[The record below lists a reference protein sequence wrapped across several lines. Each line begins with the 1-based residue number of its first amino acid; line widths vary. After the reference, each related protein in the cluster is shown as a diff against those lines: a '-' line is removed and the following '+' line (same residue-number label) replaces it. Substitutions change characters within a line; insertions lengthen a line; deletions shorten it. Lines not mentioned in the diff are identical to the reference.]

1 MNNDY
6 TNNNENLNG
15 INLQFTLFQL
25 QIYASE
31 LDQFFFIDNP
41 AFNRIAEFDARGM
54 AIIAEM
60 RQPRRRERHSPSQ
73 KLNLQKYYQKSTEPI
88 QNDHWD
94 QEQPHI
100 KVTSL
105 RNTNVNNE
113 YIINEFGLIGS
124 QKNTNS
130 KDILIG
136 RSHRNQNPD
145 LIPNDIILPD
155 DRAISRIHCK
165 IVCKDYFRKN
175 QILERKYKLAL
186 KYINLSRCI
195 KHKIS
200 QFLEEPKNAYI
211 QDLGSIFGTY
221 LRVFRQE
228 PYLLSYDNKF
238 SIGSETYFNIVLNET
253 YKINSK
259 EIDQQFYKTL
269 KALSCLKLLQK
280 HEIHLGDKQKQLE
293 FQQLEEDV
301 TNMGFKDLY
310 NILKEY
316 NVPIL
321 GIKFSG
327 QGFDSNKQQYILVG
341 KSNQDSD
348 EFSIGRG
355 ADNTIKINSNT
366 ISRKQC
372 RIKYS
377 AQYQSWVISDGLQ
390 DRDSANGTW
399 VSLQTVEQSER
410 KKESNQILLKNNSEI
425 KIGDFFLRVE
435 LVKGRNSNFR
445 NQIKECCLFD

>member
-41 AFNRIAEFDARGM
+41 AFNRIAEFDEEDGM
-54 AIIAEM
+54 MAEL
-60 RQPRRRERHSPSQ
+60 RQPRRRERHSPREKQ
-73 KLNLQKYYQKSTEPI
+73 QNLSKYYQKSTEPI
-88 QNDHWD
+88 QNDHLD
-94 QEQPHI
+94 QGQPHI

-105 RNTNVNNE
+105 RNTNVNSE
-113 YIINEFGLIGS
+113 YFINEFGLIGS
-124 QKNTNS
+124 LKNTNS

-145 LIPNDIILPD
+145 LIPNDIMLPD

-175 QILERKYKLAL
+175 QILRRKYQLAL
-186 KYINLSRCI
+186 KYINLSRYL

-200 QFLEEPKNAYI
+200 QFLEEPKNVYI
-211 QDLGSIFGTY
+211 QDLGSIYGTY

-228 PYLLSYDNKF
+228 PYLLSQDNKF

-259 EIDQQFYKTL
+259 EIDQEFYKTL
-269 KALSCLKLLQK
+269 KALSCLKFSQK
-280 HEIHLGDKQKQLE
+280 HEIHFGDKQKPQE
-293 FQQLEEDV
+293 FQQLEEEV
-301 TNMGFKDLY
+301 TNVGFKDLY
-310 NILKEY
+310 NKLKEY

-327 QGFDSNKQQYILVG
+327 QGFDSNKQQYILIG

-399 VSLQTVEQSER
+399 VSLQTVEQSEK
-410 KKESNQILLKNNSEI
+410 KKESNQILLQNNSEI

-435 LVKGRNSNFR
+435 LVKGRNTNFGQ
-445 NQIKECCLFD
+445 QIKEMLSL